1 MTQGAAIR
9 AKCRADPVPISIL
22 QVGAFAT
29 HPTPARRATCFCISR
44 SPGGLQDPYATVEKG
59 TSDEKDSHTRG
70 HNAGIDYCDG
80 RSRLRRSLRAAPMI
94 HNLQSA
100 KPTDVGGAS
109 ARAYIIQN
117 ANIQNG
123 RMRSLDGWIFRTQN
137 GTYFNPRTGVTCTAA
152 AAACF

>member
-1 MTQGAAIR
+1 MKKIATPLAGATLALI
-9 AKCRADPVPISIL
+9 AAMVSLACNE
-22 QVGAFAT
+22 AFAQP
-29 HPTPARRATCFCISR
+29 PT
-44 SPGGLQDPYATVEKG
+44 
-59 TSDEKDSHTRG
+59 
-70 HNAGIDYCDG
+70 
-80 RSRLRRSLRAAPMI
+80 I

-100 KPTDVGGAS
+100 KPPTDVGAS

-123 RMRSLDGWIFRTQN
+123 RMRSLDGWIYRTQT

>member
-1 MTQGAAIR
+1 MKKIATPLAGATLALI
-9 AKCRADPVPISIL
+9 AATASLACNE
-22 QVGAFAT
+22 AFAQP
-29 HPTPARRATCFCISR
+29 PT
-44 SPGGLQDPYATVEKG
+44 
-59 TSDEKDSHTRG
+59 
-70 HNAGIDYCDG
+70 
-80 RSRLRRSLRAAPMI
+80 I

-100 KPTDVGGAS
+100 KPPTDVGGAS

-123 RMRSLDGWIFRTQN
+123 RMRSLDGWIYRTQT